1 LEGIATAATGA
12 STSIVK
18 GARIVNKSLEG
29 VAGTTNVSPASPA
42 SLEGVTGTSNV
53 SPASLLEEADSSSES
68 PASLRYVARTTSES
82 PASIIGEDGFGNESA
97 ASLGEG
103 DSVWVIPDM

>member
-1 LEGIATAATGA
+1 
-12 STSIVK
+12 
-18 GARIVNKSLEG
+18 
-29 VAGTTNVSPASPA
+29 
-42 SLEGVTGTSNV
+42 
-53 SPASLLEEADSSSES
+53 LEEADSSSES